1 MFVCSQDILLR
12 SMLCTQGRTENK
24 LTLQAEKWPKASLL
38 MLTWPKA
45 NASVSIYR
53 YKQQLSAPLRVGLF
67 VESPY
72 FERLNLMRH
81 DVSQIGELEA
91 ETTWV
96 VTHLLFST
104 STRGMEQNSDYRSQ
118 WNQPLFIIQHEMDLN
133 IFFFKKVDKGSSESV
148 TVTISAGNEGRAI
161 SFLQNETKIPFFF

>member
-1 MFVCSQDILLR
+1 MSVYSYEMFFC
-12 SMLCTQGRTENK
+12 SMLCTQGRAENK
-24 LTLQAEKWPKASLL
+24 VTLQAEKWPKASPLVP
-38 MLTWPKA
+38 TWPKA
-45 NASVSIYR
+45 NASVSINR
-53 YKQQLSAPLRVGLF
+53 HKQQLSAPLRVGLF

-104 STRGMEQNSDYRSQ
+104 STGGMEQNIDYKSQ
-118 WNQPLFIIQHEMDLN
+118 WNLPLFIIQHEMDLS
-133 IFFFKKVDKGSSESV
+133 IFLKGWQRLKRICQCEYFCWKW
-148 TVTISAGNEGRAI
+148 R
-161 SFLQNETKIPFFF
+161 